1 MALRRATAPKAEDY
15 DLLGLEESTP
25 EEPDVFEDEDEDERP
40 TRNSIVQRGWGAA
53 KKAAKAAK
61 EAGFGGSEFQ
71 VTKEKQ
77 LVFFL
82 EDGPFAVYKQHWIER
97 EGKKSFV
104 CIGAGCPLCTKLADS
119 PRDQFAFNVVN
130 FSATVGDSDTIDPT
144 HQSFVAGPM
153 VLELLS
159 DLDEDETEGPLVG
172 NFYSISRVGSKGK
185 YNWKIDFVKKRDVTE
200 DFGVDL
206 EEAAPLLKSFA
217 KSLFDESWLA
227 KRSSTKEDLLTI
239 AREKA

>member
-1 MALRRATAPKAEDY
+1 MALKRSAPTADEY
-15 DLLGLEESTP
+15 DLLSDETEAEASLFT
-25 EEPDVFEDEDEDERP
+25 DEDEDERP
-40 TRNSIVQRGWGAA
+40 ARNSIVQRGWGAA

-104 CIGAGCPLCTKLADS
+104 CLGAGCPLCTKLADS
-119 PRDQFAFNVVN
+119 PRDQFAFNIVN
-130 FSATVGDSDTIDPT
+130 FSATLGDSDTIDPS

-185 YNWKIDFVKKRDVTE
+185 YNWKIDFVKKRDVGD

-206 EEAAPLLKSFA
+206 EEAAPLLKQFGKA
-217 KSLFDESWLA
+217 LFDESWLA
-227 KRSSTKEDLLTI
+227 KRSSTKEDLLAI